1 MSKKYINS
9 LFIFGILMLLAGTK
23 WDLYL
28 TDFLYDP
35 ACRIACDDSL
45 QSNLG
50 TDTLPGY
57 GRCVTIQSLVCFV
70 QSYRVFFSERSY
82 QFFCRLIALPAWLS
96 VSDDP
101 KASLP
106 ELHPGFCPGRDDDDI
121 KNDHGSTFF
130 KRHSSRPVNCRRMLV
145 LFLSQ
150 TGE

>member
-1 MSKKYINS
+1 MTHRPYPGNVSVPRSLCKLSSKAVSIYC
-9 LFIFGILMLLAGTK
+9 
-23 WDLYL
+23 
-28 TDFLYDP
+28 FLCKSP

-45 QSNLG
+45 QSDLG